1 MKNKTILITG
11 GTGSL
16 GKALVKRILKL
27 QPKKVIVY
35 SRGELA
41 QVEMRRE
48 IPTKKLRFLIGD
60 VRDHRRL
67 RRAMAGV
74 DLVIHAS
81 ALKGVDTCAYN
92 PFEAIR
98 TNIVGAQNLID
109 AAIDRGVRKVIAISS
124 DKAANPVN
132 LYGATKLCA
141 DKLFIAANAYSGKN
155 WTKFSVVRF
164 GNFEGSNGSVLP
176 LWDKQIESGNPITI
190 TDPNMTRFHITLED
204 AAKFTIRA
212 LMDCQG
218 GEVWSPKMET
228 YRLKDL
234 ADRAVDVQG
243 IKWPIKVIGKRPG
256 EKLHEDMIVSDDADK
271 TYEFPTHF
279 VTYPDFEWMQ
289 VKIPRDAKRV
299 AERFSY
305 ASNP

>member
-1 MKNKTILITG
+1 VKNKTILITG

-16 GKALVKRILKL
+16 GKALVNRILKL

-48 IPTKKLRFLIGD
+48 MPTKKLRFLIGD

-164 GNFEGSNGSVLP
+164 GNFENSNGSVLP
-176 LWDKQIESGNPITI
+176 YWEKLISEGKPIEI
-190 TDPNMTRFHITLED
+190 TDPDMTRFHITLED

-218 GEVWSPKMET
+218 GEVWSPKMGT

-234 ADRAVDVQG
+234 AESIDPLG
-243 IKWPIKVIGKRPG
+243 KMKFIGKRPG
-256 EKLHEDMIVSDDADK
+256 EKLHEDMIVPDDADK

-279 VTYPDFEWMQ
+279 ITYPDFPWMQ
-289 VKIPRDAKRV
+289 VDIPSDAKRV
-299 AERFSY
+299 PERFSY
-305 ASNP
+305 ASNS